1 MSYGLPWQGSKSRI
15 AKWVVSNLP
24 SGDVLIDLFAGGCA
38 VTHRAIESGRW
49 ARVVAND
56 ICEGPEMF
64 ADAVA
69 GEYGGYATVCTRE
82 GFAETDDP
90 MAKLL
95 YSFGNNRQTYLWSRD
110 IEPLK
115 VAVSRMLSAPSLH
128 ERRMAYRSEF
138 VPALCDYIQR
148 VGPEAFVDGETP
160 KRKHGRAKA
169 CESLEGLDRVQ
180 SLEGLDR
187 SGRLETSK
195 LDYREVPVPDGA
207 VVYADPPYRGTSG
220 KGGDYGMEFDF
231 DAFDGWL
238 ESAPFMVVVSEKAAP
253 PGCTEVAS
261 CQRRMTMQGGSKWTT
276 ERLFVQDAFVDEYR
290 ERMAAQGQQELAC

>member
-1 MSYGLPWQGSKSRI
+1 MNYGLPWQGSKSRI
-15 AKWVVSNLP
+15 AQWVVSNLP
-24 SGDVLIDLFAGGCA
+24 PGDVLIDLFAGGCA

-69 GEYGGYATVCTRE
+69 GEYDGYATVCTRE
-82 GFAETDDP
+82 EFAETDDP

-95 YSFGNNRQTYLWSRD
+95 YSFGSDRQGYLWSRD

-138 VPALCDYIQR
+138 VPALCKVIR
-148 VGPEAFVDGETP
+148 KRPVEEIGRSNGPVRELEG
-160 KRKHGRAKA
+160 
-169 CESLEGLDRVQ
+169 LEGLDRVQ

-187 SGRLETSK
+187 HGRLEVSR

-207 VVYADPPYRGTSG
+207 VVYADPPYRNTSG
-220 KGGDYGMEFDF
+220 KGRDYGVEFDF

-238 ESAPFMVVVSEKAAP
+238 ASAPFMVVVSEKTAP

-261 CQRRMTMQGGSKWTT
+261 CQRCETMQGGSKWTA
-276 ERLFVQDAFVDEYR
+276 ERLFVQDAFVDGYR
-290 ERMAAQGQQELAC
+290 ERMQIGKTQPLGTKEGS